1 MRRAAKKRNNKTTP
15 RNTTNTKRRHI
26 EQITLLNSKQ
36 ESYCSKKD
44 FYGKVRSGQET
55 VSMLCNKSVCNFRDL
70 VIEVQIETSSK
81 FPAIADCFLC
91 LIY

>member
-15 RNTTNTKRRHI
+15 RNTTNKKRRHI
-26 EQITLLNSKQ
+26 EQITLLNLKQ

-81 FPAIADCFLC
+81 FPTIADCFLC

>member
-1 MRRAAKKRNNKTTP
+1 MRRAAKERNNKTTP
-15 RNTTNTKRRHI
+15 RNTTNPKPRHV

-55 VSMLCNKSVCNFRDL
+55 VSMLCNKSVCNFQPMKSP
-70 VIEVQIETSSK
+70 VI
-81 FPAIADCFLC
+81 
-91 LIY
+91 